1 MSVIKHEAFLS
12 AEEGTEVDALV
23 RAEMVEDGAREDG
36 LDGLVGALLVVAV
49 VVSGAGDGVS
59 GGDDVELTLGVLEAE
74 EAAGD
79 GGDHVLFVVDAREV
93 GHLWICVQPETF

>member
-23 RAEMVEDGAREDG
+23 RTEVVEDGAREDG

-49 VVSGAGDGVS
+49 VVKLIL
-59 GGDDVELTLGVLEAE
+59 LTVINTTRINNVIARSKS
-74 EAAGD
+74 
-79 GGDHVLFVVDAREV
+79 DATR
-93 GHLWICVQPETF
+93 